1 MRNDIETREIAD
13 SELDAVA
20 GGVVSVSGGLAGA
33 VVADVSGA
41 VNSLQTTQFVQGAAG
56 AAVGQV
62 SDLTGVHADTSAVT
76 GPLGL

>member
-33 VVADVSGA
+33 VVSDV
-41 VNSLQTTQFVQGAAG
+41 AG
-56 AAVGQV
+56 AASSLHTVGAVQGLAAQGLAQV
-62 SDLTGVHADTSAVT
+62 SAVTGVQVDTGALT

>member
-33 VVADVSGA
+33 LVSDVSGA
-41 VNSLQTTQFVQGAAG
+41 ANSLHTAQAVQGLAAQG
-56 AAVGQV
+56 LGQV
-62 SDLTGVHADTSAVT
+62 SGLTGVQVNTGAVT
-76 GPLGL
+76 GPVGL